1 MFLTG
6 IAYAAETSEV
16 AVEATSSGGV
26 LASLGINGTLFI
38 FQLINFAIVALV
50 LWYLILKPL
59 TQKMSERQK
68 LIDKSI
74 DNAKKIETNLSASEK
89 KYQERIDQAKV
100 EANKLVDKTQRE
112 AILAGEGLKEKAKKE
127 IETLVDQAK
136 KNIKIER
143 EEMMNEVKKEAANLV
158 VAAIEK
164 ILPEKMDSAKDH
176 KLVDEAIKD
185 LKK

>member
-1 MFLTG
+1 MFLAG
-6 IAYAAETSEV
+6 IAYAAEAATV
-16 AVEATSSGGV
+16 ATETASNGGV

-38 FQLINFAIVALV
+38 FQLINFAVVAV
-50 LWYLILKPL
+50 ILWFLILKPL

-68 LIDKSI
+68 MIDQSI
-74 DNAKKIETNLSASEK
+74 DNAKRIENNLSTSEK
-89 KYQERIDQAKV
+89 KYQERIDQAKI
-100 EANKLVDKTQRE
+100 EANKLIDKSQKE
-112 AILAGEGLKEKAKKE
+112 AIIAGEGLKEKAKKE

-158 VAAIEK
+158 IAAIEK